1 MDEYIKRSQAIKELT
16 NAYEYEYPTA
26 SGAFDEFATT
36 IVPNVLRNIPAADVV
51 EVVHS
56 KWIKRNNERRCPICD
71 FFYMTNGTTVYNLC
85 PMCGAKM
92 DARSKSTLSEAT
104 RQTVLDSFMKGSED

>member
-1 MDEYIKRSQAIKELT
+1 MADEYIKRSQAIKELT

-51 EVVHS
+51 EVVHGR
-56 KWIKRNNERRCPICD
+56 WIESYNPLGFDEVKCAECSSCGEDWIMGDDECIYDYIVHWKYCPS
-71 FFYMTNGTTVYNLC
+71 
-85 PMCGAKM
+85 CGAKM
-92 DARSKSTLSEAT
+92 DGDEN
-104 RQTVLDSFMKGSED
+104 G